1 MDSIPKMR
9 TLPELA
15 AEIAEKDPDTKLTL
29 PVIRRMIKAGIIP
42 ALYSG
47 NRALVDASRLG
58 EYLSADALVKRP
70 EVNNGIRRVGI

>member
-1 MDSIPKMR
+1 MRMR
-9 TLPELA
+9 TPPELA
-15 AEIAEKDPDTKLTL
+15 AEIKAKDSHTKLTL

-42 ALYSG
+42 AVYSG

-70 EVNNGIRRVGI
+70 EANNGVRRIEM